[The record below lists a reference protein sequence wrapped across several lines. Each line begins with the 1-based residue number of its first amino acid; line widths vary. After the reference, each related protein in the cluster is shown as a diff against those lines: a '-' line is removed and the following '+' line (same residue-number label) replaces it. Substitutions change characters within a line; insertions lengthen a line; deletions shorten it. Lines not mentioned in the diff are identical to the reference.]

1 MSRLRRNWLLMLDE
15 PRYRGLRTAVEIV
28 PLIDGDTLTIDLTPI
43 TLRVDIDP
51 DTLTVDLTPTTVI
64 VG

>member
-1 MSRLRRNWLLMLDE
+1 MNRLRRNWLLMLDE
-15 PRYRGLRTAVEIV
+15 PRYRGLRTAAQIV
-28 PLIDGDTLTIDLTPI
+28 PLIDGDTLTIDLTPT

-51 DTLTVDLTPTTVI
+51 DTLTVDLTSQTVI

>member
-1 MSRLRRNWLLMLDE
+1 MGYVITQGYGGARLIGQGYGAA
-15 PRYRGLRTAVEIV
+15 P
-28 PLIDGDTLTIDLTPI
+28 PLIDGDTLIIDLTPAV
-43 TLRVDIDP
+43 LRVGIDP